1 MVKNRRLGLSALC
14 ASLLLAVPAAAAV
27 TYTFTSGEGD
37 FIYVS
42 PTFVDEGG
50 IPVAKLE
57 SHSGN
62 FDSVFFRRS
71 DFYLLNQACLAK
83 DNCFNPSFGENGIFQ
98 QTGDFFAVDPNYP
111 DANPELVI
119 SGSPTPTP
127 VPELS
132 SWAMLGLG
140 LAALAFAR
148 RRAVRDIRAYA

>member
-1 MVKNRRLGLSALC
+1 MVKKRWLGLSALC
-14 ASLLLAVPAAAAV
+14 ASILFAAPAPAAV

-37 FIYVS
+37 FIYMS
-42 PTFVDEGG
+42 PTFVDGG
-50 IPVAKLE
+50 DVPAALLE

-62 FDSVFFRRS
+62 IDNVFFRPS
-71 DFYLLNQACLAK
+71 DLYLLNQACLTK
-83 DNCFNPSFGENGIFQ
+83 DNCFNPSFGESGIFQ

-140 LAALAFAR
+140 LAGLAFAR
-148 RRAVRDIRAYA
+148 RRAVRNIRAYG

>member
-1 MVKNRRLGLSALC
+1 MDKKRWLGLSAVC
-14 ASLLLAVPAAAAV
+14 ASLLFAAPAPGAV

-37 FIYVS
+37 FVYVS
-42 PTFVDEGG
+42 PTFVDVGG
-50 IPVAKLE
+50 VPVAQLE

-62 FDSVFFRRS
+62 FDSVRFERS
-71 DFYLLNQACLAK
+71 NLYLLNEACLAK
-83 DNCFNPSFGENGIFQ
+83 DNCFNPSFGEDGIFQ
-98 QTGDFFAVDPNYP
+98 RTGDFFGLDPNFP

-140 LAALAFAR
+140 LAGLAFTR
-148 RRAVRDIRAYA
+148 RRGARDIRAFG